1 MTMPAAGRPG
11 SVRRSADAASEPAH
25 IVTADNSFMRASP
38 TSPSLVFLVFVVA
51 SAAFALSACTPLGPA
66 GPGARPR
73 PVQEAVAVD
82 EDIDDDGQLNN
93 DDDDIDGDGIANTQD
108 DDSDGDGVP
117 NVSDDDVDGDGI
129 LDADDETPF
138 GNATGATGA
147 QGDLDG
153 DGEPNATDNDDDGN
167 GLADFVEGIGS
178 CDGVTQAPG
187 ENADCDGYC
196 TGVEGSYI
204 TCDDGAPPGS
214 GRPDL
219 DGDGVPDPGDLD
231 SDGDGTPDLDE
242 TPGEGEGDTIP
253 DEEPVPEPQCT
264 TTTFDVSAETTIPPR
279 ILLVVDKS
287 GSMEDPAVGFGGRKW
302 DAARTALQEVVGQAS
317 AQFGLMLYPDG
328 DANND
333 VCEPGAL
340 RANVGAQTSTIINT
354 LGATE
359 PGGGTPT
366 ATTLVEA
373 RDVLDALSADGG
385 QRAVVLATDGGPNC
399 NGSLDG
405 NTCTCVTLDQADCQ
419 SLNLNCL
426 DESNAVGAAAQV
438 AAAGYPLFVIGIPGS
453 ENFTSVLDS
462 MAQAGGTGQVF
473 NATTANDLAQRID
486 AITQVLAGC
495 RFTLDTPPPANSSVS
510 VTVDGASVAA
520 DANNGFTIIGDAL
533 ELHGNSCSTLQA
545 GAQAGAT
552 VALEICEG

>member
-1 MTMPAAGRPG
+1 
-11 SVRRSADAASEPAH
+11 
-25 IVTADNSFMRASP
+25 VTADNLGMMRRSLASA
-38 TSPSLVFLVFVVA
+38 LFLVVVG
-51 SAAFALSACTPLGPA
+51 ACTPVSPTGLGE
-66 GPGARPR
+66 RPR
-73 PVQEAVAVD
+73 PVQDVVGEVD
-82 EDIDDDGQLNN
+82 EDIDDDGTLNN
-93 DDDDIDGDGIANTQD
+93 DDDDIDGDGIANNQD
-108 DDSDGDGVP
+108 EDIDGDGVA
-117 NVSDDDVDGDGI
+117 NANDDDVDGDGV
-129 LDADDETPF
+129 ADEDDDTPF
-138 GNATGATGA
+138 GSATGDTGA

-167 GLADFVEGIGS
+167 GLGDFVEGIGS
-178 CDGVTQAPG
+178 CDGGATPAPG
-187 ENADCDGYC
+187 ENEDCDGYC

-219 DGDGVPDPGDLD
+219 DGDGVPDPDDLD
-231 SDGDGTPDLDE
+231 ADGDGVPDLEEVPDEPPVTPEGPGDE
-242 TPGEGEGDTIP
+242 TP
-253 DEEPVPEPQCT
+253 DEEPVDAPQCT

-287 GSMEDPAVGFGGRKW
+287 GSMADPAVGFGGRKW

-317 AQFGLMLYPDG
+317 AQFGLMTYPDG
-328 DANND
+328 DAQND

-354 LGATE
+354 LSATE

-366 ATTLVEA
+366 ATTLVDA
-373 RDVLDALSADGG
+373 RDVLDTLSADGG
-385 QRAVVLATDGGPNC
+385 TRAVVLATDGGPNC
-399 NGSLDG
+399 NGSLNE

-419 SLNLNCL
+419 DLPENCL
-426 DESNAVGAAAQV
+426 DDINAVGAAAQV

-453 ENFTSVLDS
+453 ENFTNVLNS

-473 NATTANDLAQRID
+473 NATTADDLATRID

-495 RFTLDTPPPANSSVS
+495 RFTLASPVPAAATVG
-510 VTVDGASVAA
+510 VTVDGVAVA
-520 DANNGFTIIGDAL
+520 PDATNGFTIIGDAL
-533 ELHGNSCSTLQA
+533 ELHGNSCTSLQA